1 MSVANLVPVLAN
13 AMCNLRTSTNYN
25 GVHTQFNCV
34 LNYKNNGTNGIA
46 GSEAWCSS
54 NLDTNQ
60 FLVAG
65 GEVPKTFVAVSLQGR
80 GDVDQWV
87 TSYKIRYSLDNVSW
101 SEYRGGAA
109 INACTDRNT
118 VQTHFFDAPI
128 RARSIAIH
136 PLAWHGH
143 ISMRCELYCQ
153 PLVQPFVQVGGNI
166 YTGENC
172 ALNTGS
178 GKREVTVPVKFDQE
192 FTKVPK
198 IALTFDQI
206 DAHDASG
213 GQTRVGVEAKNITTK
228 GFDAVFFTWNDNK
241 VYSLRADYIAVA
253 NE

>member
-1 MSVANLVPVLAN
+1 MSVAGLVPCLSN
-13 AMCNLRTSTNYN
+13 SMLNLRTSTNYN

-34 LNYKNNGTNGIA
+34 LNYKNNGQNGIA

-54 NLDTNQ
+54 NIDTNQ

-65 GEVPKTFVAVSLQGR
+65 GEVPKTFMAVAIQGR
-80 GDVDQWV
+80 GDADQWV

-101 SEYRGGAA
+101 SEYRNGAA

-136 PLAWHGH
+136 PLSWQGH
-143 ISMRCELYCQ
+143 ISMRCELYIK
-153 PLVQPFVQVGGNI
+153 PLTTSVVQSGSNV
-166 YTGENC
+166 YTGDNC

-178 GKREVTVPVKFDQE
+178 GKRTVSIPVQFPEE
-192 FTKVPK
+192 FAKVPK
-198 IALTFDQI
+198 VALTFDQI
-206 DAHDASG
+206 DATDATN
-213 GQTRVGVEAKNITTK
+213 QTRIGVQAENVTNK
-228 GFDAVFFTWNDNK
+228 GFNCVFYTWNQNK
-241 VYSLRADYIAVA
+241 VYSLRADWVAVS